1 MGLKLCFLKLSV
13 STIFAG
19 NELTGLQ
26 NCKQC
31 LRILIFTVVVS
42 WNYNPH
48 HVRNFVS
55 EKEIRMVTSLGQIVD
70 VFKHTYSNSSVQIC
84 DKECYFR
91 FMGDRLLNAVGLSS
105 AEVVDKR
112 LNYIDSP
119 VKHLSSQYYDL
130 NAQVLSGAVAE
141 VNYSTYLKSADKL
154 IIAKNKVKP
163 IIINDEISG
172 LILDTTLSDTVLN
185 FDFSI
190 FSNRAENTSAI
201 LVNEVQADNTIF
213 SELEELVIF
222 LIVMGKVDKEISE
235 LLQLVGVFLSRAGVS
250 KFITRKIF
258 PKVDADTRNK
268 LISQV
273 FYLGLINKVPQLIL
287 NNQRLFNVTFN

>member
-1 MGLKLCFLKLSV
+1 MQ
-13 STIFAG
+13 I
-19 NELTGLQ
+19 
-26 NCKQC
+26 CKQC
-31 LRILIFTVVVS
+31 LRILIFTVLT
-42 WNYNPH
+42 NYTYNPH
-48 HVRNFVS
+48 YVRNFVS
-55 EKEIRMVTSLGQIVD
+55 EKEIKMVTSLEQIVN
-70 VFKHTYSNSSVQIC
+70 VFKYTYSNSSVQIC

-130 NAQVLSGAVAE
+130 NAQVLSGTVAE

-154 IIAKNKVKP
+154 IIARNNVKP

-172 LILDTTLSDTVLN
+172 LVLDTTLSDTVLN

-190 FSNRAENTSAI
+190 FSNHAENTSAI
-201 LVNEVQADNTIF
+201 LVNEVQADSAIF